1 MGTPMKTARRIA
13 ADLVLMPKEFRG
25 SATYSEEYLK
35 KMSGCRTWPRLR
47 CAYCD
52 CWKEEDE

>member
-1 MGTPMKTARRIA
+1 MKAARRIA